1 MSAVSGAVLIGVGNS
16 FRCDDG
22 IGPALAAAIGE
33 LDLPGVSVIIS
44 DGEPSRLLDAWSG
57 ARLAVVVDA
66 IRMDGGEAGQIHRHC
81 VTDGRMPEGWTSAGS
96 ASTHALGISEAIDLA
111 QVMGRTPERLVVFC
125 QENLRHVPPR
135 SSATNKP
142 YIVEAVNAGHTA
154 KPLCLIEVPPW

>member
-111 QVMGRTPERLVVFC
+111 QVMGRTPERLVVF
-125 QENLRHVPPR
+125 
-135 SSATNKP
+135 A
-142 YIVEAVNAGHTA
+142 VEAADIGYGEHLSEPVSASLTELTQVVLA
-154 KPLCLIEVPPW
+154 ELTRLSP